1 MSQDY
6 YNQQQ
11 YPQQP
16 YQQMPAGYGGAPVG
30 YGMPAAAY
38 GPPPRPGSVTGLAV
52 VSLILSL
59 LMLSCVGIGYAA
71 TGTMSSSERARYEQR
86 YPDMA
91 NWDAISLPLKG
102 LAAVGMLTAS
112 IAMFSLQ
119 KWSRALLIL
128 SICINLIVMSIAGYY
143 VMQMAGDVPRGNNSS
158 AAYQSGYKAGFAIGA
173 FFGPILSLIHLIWA
187 ASVFN
192 SPRVKRAFNKEPEPT
207 PSGYAAQYPAAGYG
221 YPPQG
226 YPPQG
231 YPQHGYPQQGYPQQG
246 YQQQNYP
253 YDPNQPR

>member
-11 YPQQP
+11 NPQQP
-16 YQQMPAGYGGAPVG
+16 YQQTPAGYGGAPMG

-59 LMLSCVGIGYAA
+59 LMLSCFGIGFAA
-71 TGTMSSSERARYEQR
+71 TSAMSGAERARYER
-86 YPDMA
+86 MYPDQA
-91 NWDAISLPLKG
+91 NFESISLPIKV
-102 LAAVGMLTAS
+102 LAAVAMLIAS
-112 IAMFSLQ
+112 IAMFSMQ
-119 KWSRALLIL
+119 KWSRPVLIA

-143 VMQMAGDVPRGNNSS
+143 VMQMAGDVPRSGNNS

-187 ASVFN
+187 AMVFN

-207 PSGYAAQYPAAGYG
+207 LAGYGGPFQAAQGYG
-221 YPPQG
+221 YPAQ
-226 YPPQG
+226 
-231 YPQHGYPQQGYPQQG
+231 GYPQQGYPQQG
-246 YQQQNYP
+246 YPQQGYPQQQYP